1 MRFKVILVI
10 SLIFTITA
18 CTYYEH
24 GPVLSF
30 KSVKTRLSGE
40 WELTDVIIND
50 KTDDV
55 ILENEN
61 DITYQF
67 VEDGS
72 LIIKSNSNTR
82 SIPDVINGT
91 WELNNDKTCI
101 ILDIDNIN
109 SEISIPKDEMTIL
122 RLTDDELWISDE
134 CSALRESDYITE
146 RRYRKISKL

>member
-1 MRFKVILVI
+1 M
-10 SLIFTITA
+10 
-18 CTYYEH
+18 
-24 GPVLSF
+24 
-30 KSVKTRLSGE
+30 
-40 WELTDVIIND
+40 IND

-122 RLTDDELWISDE
+122 RLTDDELWIYDE